1 MDKLVLCKELEP
13 GIALVTI
20 NRPQALNALD
30 PDVLTALY
38 QAMDELDQAAD
49 IKVVIIT
56 GAGEKAFVA
65 GADIASMRTMTPEE
79 AMTFTQIGHRTMDR
93 VASMSKVTI
102 AAVNGFAL
110 GGGCE
115 LALACDIRIASA
127 KARMAIP
134 ESGLGVIPG
143 FGGTQRLP
151 RLVGLGMGLELLTT
165 GRQCKAD
172 ECLAIGLVNRVVEPE
187 ALMDAC
193 MKLARMAAKN
203 SGSAIALGKQAMYQG
218 VELPLAEGLQLERE
232 LFSSAFSTADQK
244 EGMTAFLE
252 KRNAKFQ

>member
-1 MDKLVLCKELEP
+1 MEKLVLCKELEP

-30 PDVLTALY
+30 PNVLTALY

-127 KARMAIP
+127 KVRMAIP
-134 ESGLGVIPG
+134 EVGLPG

-151 RLVGLGMGLELLTT
+151 RLVGLGMSLELLTT

-172 ECLAIGLVNRVVEPE
+172 ECLSIGLVNRVVEPE

-193 MKLARMAAKN
+193 LELARAVGKN